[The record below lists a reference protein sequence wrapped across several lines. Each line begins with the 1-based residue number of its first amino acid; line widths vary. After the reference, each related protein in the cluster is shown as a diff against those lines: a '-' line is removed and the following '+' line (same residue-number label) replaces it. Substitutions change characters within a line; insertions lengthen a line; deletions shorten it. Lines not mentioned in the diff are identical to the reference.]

1 MLLSFSRSAILLSL
15 SLLAFALLAV
25 WLPDAQYRAL
35 LMENGPVEAAS
46 SLLYLLGA
54 GLLLWRRPGERW
66 RQWPWCLLLVHLAV
80 REAGLRSAILGGKGT
95 TLEYYLNPAVPL
107 GLKCLALLVLVAT
120 ALAIWRLLCATPAWL
135 RALWQ
140 GREAAWWLLVAGA
153 YCAFAQVFDNW
164 SKLFGS
170 HGLLQGRLFLSLE
183 EIFELG
189 MALALLLAVQSWCR
203 RSLSPSLHGVEVW
216 S

>member
-1 MLLSFSRSAILLSL
+1 M
-15 SLLAFALLAV
+15 AFALLAV
-25 WLPDAQYRAL
+25 WLPDAQHHVL

-46 SLLYLLGA
+46 SLLYLWAA
-54 GLLLWRRPGERW
+54 GLLFWRRPGERW
-66 RQWPWCLLLVHLAV
+66 RQWPWSLLLVHLAV
-80 REAGLRSAILGGKGT
+80 REAGLHGAILGGKAT

-107 GLKCLALLVLVAT
+107 LMKCLALLVLVAT
-120 ALAIWRLLCATPAWL
+120 ALAIWHFLCAAPAWL

-153 YCAFAQVFDNW
+153 YCAFAQVFDKW

-170 HGLLQGRLFLSLE
+170 PDLLQARLFLSLE

-189 MALALLLAVQSWCR
+189 MALALLLAVHGWCR
-203 RSLSPSLHGVEVW
+203 RS
-216 S
+216 